1 MSSLPDSVQVAALNS
16 ILQRC
21 VQIARIDPV
30 DVCSVALDQELD
42 NVIVTIDSR
51 NLHPS
56 PSVLGHIV
64 SRLVLT
70 QISELLKA
78 RVQIQNKNS
87 KWLLH
92 PTVSPSP
99 LGPI

>member
-1 MSSLPDSVQVAALNS
+1 MSSLPDSVKVAALNS

-42 NVIVTIDSR
+42 NVVMTIDSR

-56 PSVLGHIV
+56 PPILGYIV

-70 QISELLKA
+70 HISKLLKA
-78 RVQIQNKNS
+78 RVQIPKQNFKMAS
-87 KWLLH
+87 AFYCQ
-92 PTVSPSP
+92 PQSP
-99 LGPI
+99 